1 MTVYKFLDGVTAD
14 TTSRTFD
21 IDVER
26 YPYLLVQIAIG
37 TAATVNIQG
46 KLTGMSDDDYKTL
59 NTEAYTADDLFEVRA
74 CPNMRVVATGVN
86 GALKVYGEGF
96 RSHVLT

>member
-1 MTVYKFLDGVTAD
+1 VTVYKFLDGVTAD

-21 IDVER
+21 IDVEKN
-26 YPYLLVQIAIG
+26 PYLLVQISI
-37 TAATVNIQG
+37 TNAATVNIQG
-46 KLTGMSDDDYKTL
+46 RLSGMTDDDYKTL
-59 NTEAYTADDLFEVRA
+59 NADAYTADDLIEVRA

>member
-21 IDVER
+21 IDVEK
-26 YPYLLVQIAIG
+26 YQYLLVQISVG
-37 TAATVNIQG
+37 TAASVNIQG

-59 NTEAYTADDLFEVRA
+59 NTDPYTADDLVEIRA
-74 CPNMRVVATGVN
+74 CPNMRVVSTGVS
-86 GALKVYGEGF
+86 GALKVYGQGF
-96 RSHVLT
+96 RSHVLS